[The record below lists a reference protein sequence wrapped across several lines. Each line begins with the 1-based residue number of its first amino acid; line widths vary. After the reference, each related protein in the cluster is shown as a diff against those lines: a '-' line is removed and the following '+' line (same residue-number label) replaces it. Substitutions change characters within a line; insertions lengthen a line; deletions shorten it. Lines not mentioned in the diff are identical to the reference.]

1 MARILTTVGV
11 VAVCGV
17 GLLAA
22 PRVCLSCIGSVEW
35 STAHPGSVIREA
47 ARRLQPSPAS
57 QTDTPTPTFR
67 AQVEAVTVAASVRDR
82 RGRIVRGLGK
92 SDFQVR
98 ESGIRR
104 HILDVYSGDAPISLG
119 VLLDISGS
127 MGIGGNMDRA
137 RDAVATAMRSLR
149 AGGDEAALFTFDSI
163 LEEVVPFTM
172 DLDRV
177 RRVGLEGTPWGR
189 TSLFDATALTARRVA
204 ERTNRHRAVLVITD
218 GVDTGSTM
226 TAVDAARVASSID
239 VPVYLLAVVHPIDH
253 RGGRVAMLQTDAETA
268 DVATLA
274 DLVRLTGGDLRVSST
289 PAHTATALRDL
300 FTELRYQYLIT
311 FEPGLRLGWHP
322 LDIRGPKNLVVHAR
336 SGYMAGPSPQ
346 AVSERRLPN
355 AVQGGS

>member
-1 MARILTTVGV
+1 MARIVVTVGMI
-11 VAVCGV
+11 
-17 GLLAA
+17 AA
-22 PRVCLSCIGSVEW
+22 WSIGSVAAPLICTSCVVFAELFPVVR
-35 STAHPGSVIREA
+35 SDATVRAAAREA
-47 ARRLQPSPAS
+47 QAPTP
-57 QTDTPTPTFR
+57 QTDAPTPTFR

-98 ESGIRR
+98 ESGFRR

-137 RDAVATAMRSLR
+137 RDAVGAAMRNLR
-149 AGGDEAALFTFDSI
+149 AGSDEAALFTFDSA

-177 RRVGLEGTPWGR
+177 RRVSLAGAPWGK
-189 TSLFDATALTARRVA
+189 TSLFDATAAAARHVA
-204 ERTNRHRAVLVITD
+204 DRTNRHRALLVITD
-218 GVDTGSTM
+218 GVDTGSKI
-226 TAVDAARVASSID
+226 TAADAARAASAID
-239 VPVYLLAVVHPIDH
+239 VPVYLLAVVNPMDH
-253 RGGRVAMLQTDAETA
+253 RSDRIGMFQADAKAT

-274 DLVRLTGGDLRVSST
+274 DLVRLTGGDSRVSSA

-300 FTELRYQYLIT
+300 FSELRYQYLIT

-346 AVSERRLPN
+346 DEGERRLPD
-355 AVQGGS
+355 AVGGS